1 MNGFEVDENGFTED
15 GYRRLEGSAVPSMYA
30 GNAIGIAAGLALLAF
45 YYLFLER
52 YVTDFATEIGM
63 VLCVVISVYIAYL
76 LVSPIV
82 FFRRYRYRIDDDKVE
97 IRRGVFVV
105 SHTLVPIERIHQ
117 VEVSQGPIN
126 RHFGLADL
134 TMTTAG
140 GVVAIQYLEKPVA
153 EDIAEKLNETVI
165 GILKERSQDARFH
178 EGPSQRHPRGNPEG
192 PGLRVRVLHGI
203 HEGDGGH
210 VLPGHHRCGDC
221 PVHRGLRP
229 DLEEDGVH
237 IRR

>member
-30 GNAIGIAAGLALLAF
+30 GNAIGIAIGLALLAL
-45 YYLFLER
+45 YYLFLMR
-52 YVTDFATEIGM
+52 YVTDYAEETGIG
-63 VLCVVISVYIAYL
+63 LCILVSVFIAYQ

-82 FFRRYRYRIDDDKVE
+82 FFRRYRYRIDADKVE
-97 IRRGVFVV
+97 IRKGVFVV

-165 GILKERSQDARFH
+165 GILKERSQDARLH
-178 EGPSQRHPRGNPEG
+178 EGAPLRHPRGHAQG
-192 PGLRVRVLHGI
+192 SDLRARVLDDV
-203 HEGDGGH
+203 HEEHGGH
-210 VLPGHHRCGDC
+210 VRPGHRRLGDGLL
-221 PVHRGLRP
+221 HRGLRP

-237 IRR
+237 LR

>member
-1 MNGFEVDENGFTED
+1 MNSFEVDENGFTED

-30 GNAIGIAAGLALLAF
+30 GNAIGIAVALALLAS
-45 YYLFLER
+45 YYLFFER

-63 VLCVVISVYIAYL
+63 VLCVVIAVYIAYL

-165 GILKERSQDARFH
+165 GILKERSQDVRFH
-178 EGPSQRHPRGNPEG
+178 EGPSQRHPRGDPEG
-192 PGLRVRVLHGI
+192 PGLRSRVLHGI

-221 PVHRGLRP
+221 PVHRGLSP
-229 DLEEDGVH
+229 DLEED
-237 IRR
+237 